1 MVSGTP
7 PTASNPCQSAPDDTD
22 IAPTIGDVID
32 TRVPTR
38 TAAARGRNNRTD
50 RNKLTVVTGLAGLS
64 LDALASVAYGPEAVV
79 LVLAAAGGA
88 GLGMTLPVTATI
100 AVLLAFLVASYRQV
114 IAAFPDGG
122 GAYAVAK
129 THLGRRAGLTAAASL
144 VLDYVLNV
152 AVSIAAGVAALTSA
166 IPALL
171 PYTLWICLLVLAG
184 VTALNLL
191 GIAYSART
199 FMIPT
204 AAFVV
209 GILTVIVVGLLRSQP
224 ATVAQGEAIA
234 TNVTAVGALLLLK
247 AFSSGCAALTGVE
260 AIANAVPSFR
270 RPRIRTAQRTEVA
283 LGALLGVMLL
293 GLAVLIEKFQVH
305 PIEGTT
311 VLSQVTE
318 AALGGGIG
326 YFLVQGA
333 TVVLLALA
341 ANTSFGGLPTLL
353 RLLAD
358 DDCLP
363 HRFAARSGREVYRF
377 GVLCLAGS
385 AGALLVGSR
394 GSMNALVPLFAIGVF
409 VGFTLAQAGLVRHW
423 REVRTPGWKWR
434 ATLNG
439 CGATLTA
446 VAAVVTTSMKFTEG
460 AWLIAL
466 ALPALVFTMERVHR
480 TYRCSAALRRL
491 PESDGGEPGR
501 TDPLIVVPVAE
512 VSEVSRETL
521 SMATSLGR
529 DVVAVHVTE
538 SGRSVRAFTKAWEAW
553 HPDVRLVLLE
563 HDHGSVGRPIAQW
576 LHRTDAHRRVIVLV
590 GEIAPVSRWQSVIPG
605 PRAAQLRRA
614 LRGRPDTVVCRVQ
627 LAPWSVRPQQP
638 GQPLLHD
645 GRDEIPAAVEDAA
658 LRERATE
665 TGRR

>member
-1 MVSGTP
+1 M
-7 PTASNPCQSAPDDTD
+7 
-22 IAPTIGDVID
+22 ID
-32 TRVPTR
+32 TRVRAGRATTR
-38 TAAARGRNNRTD
+38 RRSNRTD
-50 RNKLTVVTGLAGLS
+50 RNTLTVATGLAGLS

-88 GLGMTLPVTATI
+88 GLGMTLPVTLAI

-171 PYTLWICLLVLAG
+171 PWTLWICLLVLAV
-184 VTALNLL
+184 VTGLNLL

-199 FMIPT
+199 FMLPT
-204 AAFVV
+204 AAFIVS
-209 GILTVIVVGLLRSQP
+209 ILVVIVAGLIRSEP
-224 ATVAQGEAIA
+224 ATVAPGEAIA
-234 TNVTAVGALLLLK
+234 TNVTTVGALLVLK

-270 RPRIRTAQRTEVA
+270 RPRVRTAQRTEVA
-283 LGALLGVMLL
+283 LGVLLGAMLL
-293 GLAVLIEKFQVH
+293 GLAALIEKFEIH

-311 VLSQVTE
+311 VLSQVAE
-318 AALGGGIG
+318 AALGGGAD
-326 YFLVQGA
+326 YYLVQGA

-385 AGALLVGSR
+385 AALLLVGSG

-423 REVRTPGWKWR
+423 RSVRCPGWQWR
-434 ATLNG
+434 AVLNG

-446 VAAVVTTSMKFTEG
+446 IAAVVTATMKFTEG

-466 ALPALVFTMERVHR
+466 ALPTLVFAMEWVHR
-480 TYRCSAALRRL
+480 TYRCSAPLRRPL
-491 PESDGGEPGR
+491 NGGQEPDSV
-501 TDPLIVVPVAE
+501 DPLVLVPVAE

-521 SMATSLGR
+521 SMATALGR

-538 SGRSVRAFTKAWEAW
+538 PGGSVRAFTKAWEAW
-553 HPDVRLVLLE
+553 HPDVRLVLL
-563 HDHGSVGRPIAQW
+563 DHERGSVGRPIARW
-576 LHRTDAHRRVIVLV
+576 LQRTAPRHRVIVVV
-590 GEIAPVSRWQSVIPG
+590 GEIAPTSRWQHLIPG
-605 PRAAQLRRA
+605 PRAAELRRA

-627 LAPWSVRPQQP
+627 LAPRSVGAQQP
-638 GQPLLHD
+638 SQALLD
-645 GRDEIPAAVEDAA
+645 NGRHEIAAAVEDPA
-658 LRERATE
+658 LGERATE
-665 TGRR
+665 PRRRRGLVVEQPVVRAERPHEPQRVVE